1 MTTATK
7 TALIN
12 FLTENGPELIDFQY
26 HLESEDFNSFEEVRT
41 LIQEDGG
48 LDIDIIYYSA
58 ALDYLREHDASLRQS
73 LELAQDL
80 GYKPADLSSEILAS
94 ILATEITRGEFEE
107 LETEFSDLL
116 EELTAAEETEE
127 EEEA

>member
-1 MTTATK
+1 MKTATK
-7 TALIN
+7 NALIN
-12 FLTENGPELIDFQY
+12 FLTENGPELIDFKY
-26 HLESEDFNSFEEVRT
+26 FLESETFDSFENVRD
-41 LIQEDGG
+41 LIDAGG
-48 LDIDIIYYSA
+48 GFSIDIIYYSA

-80 GYKPADLSSEILAS
+80 GYKPAELSSEILAS

-116 EELTAAEETEE
+116 EELTAAETEE

>member
-1 MTTATK
+1 MNTATK
-7 TALIN
+7 TALIQ
-12 FLTENGPELIDFQY
+12 FLTDNGPELIDFKY
-26 HLESEDFNSFEEVRT
+26 FLENETFDSFEEVRT

-48 LDIDIIYYSA
+48 FDIDIIYYSA
-58 ALDYLREHDASLRQS
+58 AIDYLRENDPSLRQS

-94 ILATEITRGEFEE
+94 ILATEIVRGEFND
-107 LETEFSDLL
+107 LENEFTDLL
-116 EELTAAEETEE
+116 EELTAAEETEG

>member
-7 TALIN
+7 NALIN
-12 FLTENGPELIDFQY
+12 FLTENGPESIDFQH
-26 HLESEDFNSFEEVRT
+26 HLESGDFNSFEEVRD
-41 LIQEDGG
+41 LIEAGDGFS
-48 LDIDIIYYSA
+48 IEIIYYSA
-58 ALDYLREHDASLRQS
+58 ALDYLRENDSSLRQS
-73 LELAQDL
+73 LELAGDM
-80 GYKPADLSSEILAS
+80 GYKPENLSSEILAS

>member
-7 TALIN
+7 NALIN
-12 FLTENGPELIDFQY
+12 FLTENGPDSIDFQH
-26 HLESEDFNSFEEVRT
+26 HLESGDFNSFEEVRD
-41 LIQEDGG
+41 LIEAGDGFS
-48 LDIDIIYYSA
+48 IEIIYYSA
-58 ALDYLREHDASLRQS
+58 ALDYLRENDSSLRQS
-73 LELAQDL
+73 LELAGDM
-80 GYKPADLSSEILAS
+80 GYKPENLSSEILAS

>member
-58 ALDYLREHDASLRQS
+58 ALDYLRENDPSLRQS
-73 LELAQDL
+73 LELAANI
-80 GYKPADLSSEILAS
+80 GYKAEDLSSEILAS
-94 ILATEITRGEFEE
+94 ILATEITRGEFND
-107 LETEFSDLL
+107 LENEFSDLL
-116 EELTAAEETEE
+116 EELTAAEA
-127 EEEA
+127 EEEADA